1 MHALNKKD
9 GYRIVY
15 VTCCSIDEADKIGK
29 QIVKE
34 RLCAGVNI
42 IEGMHSFYW
51 WKGKLEEAR
60 ECVLIAKTKDVLVDK
75 VIKRIKELHSYE
87 CPCIIALS
95 IEEGNPDFL
104 DWIKKETKD

>member
-1 MHALNKKD
+1 MEEVKARLI
-9 GYRIVY
+9 YI
-15 VTCCSIDEADKIGK
+15 TCSSSSEAEKIGK

-34 RLCAGVNI
+34 RLCASVNI
-42 IEGMHSFYW
+42 IDNMHSFYW
-51 WKGKLEEAR
+51 WKGKIEESR
-60 ECVLIAKTKDVLVDK
+60 EAILIAKTKEELVSELINR
-75 VIKRIKELHSYE
+75 VKELHSYE